1 MDESRYLITTDLEET
16 WKFDQPVIF
25 LGDWCLKYSRRHIW
39 EKMDAITAKPYGLGL
54 KKKDT
59 DYLSARKLEKIIF
72 PYLCIQLNNYHKT
85 KHTERFWQILLGHW
99 LRIYIDV
106 MVNRINTLE
115 ECVRDYEL
123 SGTTTFLGGNQNLA
137 TENTLSFLKIVDDSY
152 WNNALNIRILEL
164 LYPKK
169 IKLNYVPKNNST
181 INVND
186 RKQKTSIFKRV
197 VKRTFFGLANFLV
210 KNSDAFIYNSYLPRL
225 EALKLQVLFKQ
236 IPMEWESTNFSY
248 ALNPNQMTRR
258 VMSNDFLINTGIK
271 SDQIIVRMLFEIMP
285 TCYLE
290 DFESLCTFA
299 KTLKW
304 PSSPKFI
311 FTSNSFYTDEV
322 FKVWAAHKTELNTPY
337 FVGQHGNN
345 YGTSRYMNPSVEEVT
360 SDKFLTWGWEDKLP
374 QHTPTF
380 IFKGYN
386 NKKNILN
393 LAGSLLIVEQP
404 LHERSFR
411 WDETNEYKKYF
422 EEQKIFISNLSQ
434 EPKNSLLIRMHAMS
448 KSFGGWEEDLRWKD
462 FNSSLKIDDGTTEF
476 EKLINISKLVVYS
489 YDSTGIL
496 ELLNRNIPVV
506 AFWQNGLDNLR
517 DSAQPNYNLLLN
529 AGLIHFS
536 PISISIMINKIWG
549 DIDSWWQ
556 QDIVQI
562 ARNEFCN
569 HYAKESKTPLR
580 DLKNTLLSK

>member
-72 PYLCIQLNNYHKT
+72 PYLCRQLNNYHKT

-106 MVNRINTLE
+106 MINRINTLE
-115 ECVRDYEL
+115 ECVQNYEL
-123 SGTTTFLGGNQNLA
+123 NGTTTYLGGNQNLA
-137 TENTLSFLKIVDDSY
+137 TENTSSFLKIVDDSY
-152 WNNALNIRILEL
+152 WNNVLNIRILEL
-164 LYPKK
+164 LCPKT

-181 INVND
+181 INIKD
-186 RKQKTSIFKRV
+186 RKPKNSSFKKV
-197 VKRTFFGLANFLV
+197 VKRILFVLANFLV
-210 KNSDAFIYNSYLPRL
+210 KNSDAFIYTSYLPRL
-225 EALKLQVLFKQ
+225 EALKLQVFLKQ

-248 ALNPNQMTRR
+248 ALNPNQMKRR
-258 VMSNDFLINTGIK
+258 VMSNDFLINTGSK

-290 DFESLCTFA
+290 EFESLCTYT

-311 FTSNSFYTDEV
+311 FTSNSFHADEV
-322 FKVWAAHKTELNTPY
+322 FKVWAAHKTELGTPY
-337 FVGQHGNN
+337 FVGQHGGN

-380 IFKGYN
+380 VFKGYN
-386 NKKNILN
+386 KKKNILN
-393 LAGSLLIVEQP
+393 LSGSLLLVEQH
-404 LHERSFR
+404 LYERSQR

-422 EEQKIFISNLSQ
+422 EEQKILISNLSQ

-448 KSFGGWEEDLRWKD
+448 KSIVGWEEDLRWKD
-462 FNSSLKIDDGTTEF
+462 FDSSLKIDYGATEF
-476 EKLINISKLVVYS
+476 EKLINRSKLVVYS

-496 ELLNRNIPVV
+496 ELLNRNIPVI

-517 DSAQPNYNLLLN
+517 NSAQPNYNLLSN

-536 PISISIMINKIWG
+536 PISISNMINKIWG

-556 QDIVQI
+556 QEIVQI